1 MCIYSKVL
9 CMQKQKFV
17 FKREQLHECCEGE
30 RIWNN
35 EYMCVG
41 VATPRYLSP
50 RCMRSKALLISASGM
65 VCVTNSS
72 TFSCPARYSSTSL
85 GTLSRLFQPGAG
97 RGGEGRGGQGGQGGI
112 AQQSPIT
119 DGWCI
124 TSKSRSLPYT
134 SSHQLEGPSGDFCR
148 GW

>member
-1 MCIYSKVL
+1 ML
-9 CMQKQKFV
+9 GW
-17 FKREQLHECCEGE
+17 LHLG
-30 RIWNN
+30 
-35 EYMCVG
+35 
-41 VATPRYLSP
+41 RYLSP

-97 RGGEGRGGQGGQGGI
+97 QGRGGEGRGREGWEVYHK
-112 AQQSPIT
+112 SPIT

-148 GW
+148 GGLDKHQTCTTASLPPSSHLVQLQLHQ